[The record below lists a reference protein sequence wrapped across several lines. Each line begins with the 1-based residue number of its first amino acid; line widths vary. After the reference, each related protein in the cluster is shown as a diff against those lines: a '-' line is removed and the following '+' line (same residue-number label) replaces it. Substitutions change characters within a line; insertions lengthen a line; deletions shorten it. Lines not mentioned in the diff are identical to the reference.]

1 MIFNMNLFPKDEIF
15 YTLFEKQAGKL
26 MEVSVLL
33 DEILVS
39 PEKLEEISEKVK
51 KLEEEADDLGHN
63 VVDNLR
69 KSFITPLEG
78 EDIDLLRQ
86 KLDDIMDCIE
96 KAVNRMVI
104 YRVSIPLPEYI
115 EKYIRIIKEA
125 IVEIDK
131 GVKKIRNVRKYQN
144 DLHSLCQNLNELENE
159 GDRINRNA
167 LKSLFSEPQKSP
179 ENNLE
184 IIKLKE
190 IYETLENA
198 IDFCEDVGNIFES
211 ILIKNR

>member
-33 DEILVS
+33 DEILYN
-39 PEKLEEISEKVK
+39 PQKLEEISEKVK

-104 YRVSIPLPEYI
+104 YRVSIPLPQYI

-159 GDRINRNA
+159 GDKINRNA

>member
-1 MIFNMNLFPKDEIF
+1 MNFFPKDEIF
-15 YTLFEKQAGKL
+15 YTLFEKQAEKL

-33 DEILVS
+33 DEILAN
-39 PEKLEEISEKVK
+39 PQNLEEISRKVK
-51 KLEEEADDLGHN
+51 KLEVEADDLGHD

-78 EDIDLLRQ
+78 DDIDLLRQ

-96 KAVNRMVI
+96 KSVNRMVI
-104 YRVSIPLPEYI
+104 YRVAIPLPEYI
-115 EKYIRIIKEA
+115 EKYIKIIKAA
-125 IVEIDK
+125 IIEIDK

-144 DLHSLCQNLNELENE
+144 DLHSLCQNLNKLEDE
-159 GDRINRNA
+159 GDIINRSA
-167 LKSLFSEPQKSP
+167 LKSLFSEPQKSLQD
-179 ENNLE
+179 NLE

>member
-1 MIFNMNLFPKDEIF
+1 MNLFPKDEIF
-15 YTLFEKQAGKL
+15 YTLFEKQAEKL

-33 DEILVS
+33 DEILVN
-39 PEKLEEISEKVK
+39 PQKLEEISEKVK
-51 KLEEEADDLGHN
+51 QLEAEADDLGHN
-63 VVDNLR
+63 VIDNLR

-104 YRVSIPLPEYI
+104 YRVSIPLPQYI
-115 EKYIRIIKEA
+115 EKYIKVIKEA
-125 IVEIDK
+125 IVEINK

-167 LKSLFSEPQKSP
+167 LKSLFSEPQKSL